1 MSVYR
6 GLSLLQIEL
15 ATTVLFGQTKKAV
28 DVGQAP
34 RDLPFSEKAKEIFET
49 AQIESRRM
57 GMTFIAP
64 EHIFLAILEIDDE
77 QTRKLIKLF
86 NSEAGA
92 LKVEAMRRLR
102 GEIDSSKNSDREAV
116 ASGKQSKKDTDKIE
130 EVLTEFCRDLC
141 EEARNKRIDPIIGR
155 GKEVHRIAQIIGR
168 RSKNNP
174 ILLGEPGVGK
184 TAIAEGLA
192 CAIVSKS
199 MPDGSPIPAF
209 LENKR
214 LMQVDVPMLI
224 AGAKER
230 GELESRVTNII
241 KACKEFKD
249 IILVIDE
256 IHCMVGG
263 GSSSRGRGVAGS
275 SDMGNLFKPSLSRG
289 EIQCIG
295 ATTLDE
301 HRRYIESDAALER
314 RFQPVMVDQP
324 TEEDTLEILKGLLSL
339 YERHHQCIYSEEA
352 LQAAVMMSSRYIADR
367 QMPDKAI
374 DVLDEA
380 GSRVRIKAFNS
391 RVDECKALSE
401 HDMAAYKEL
410 MQVVDAKEEATKDML
425 FEEAT
430 LLRVREINL
439 RTTLGG
445 SPEDGA
451 IVPVVTADD
460 IADVVSSWT
469 GIPVEGMIQKEN
481 EALLRLEDAIKTRVI
496 GQDNAVKVAS
506 KAVAR
511 AAAGIGHPSRPIASL
526 LFCGPTGV
534 GKTELAKSIAS
545 HYFAGGAS
553 DAASMIR
560 LDMSEYMER
569 HTVSKLIGA
578 PPGYVGFNE
587 GGKLTESVRRNPH
600 SLVLL
605 DEIEKAHPDVFN
617 ILLQMLEDG
626 RLTDS
631 QGRTVSFNNCL
642 IVLTSNV
649 GSSVIAKGGENGIGF
664 QLEGD
669 SQSAKHDRLR
679 TMVMEELK
687 NYFRPELLNRMDDIV
702 VFQKLDIHT
711 ISSIARLEISKTI
724 KQAATCGVEL
734 VIHED
739 VYGQIVE
746 QGYSEELGAREI
758 RRSVT
763 MLIENPLSELI
774 LQLQSGESCTTK
786 ILASISKSSK
796 EIEFTPVESNAF
808 VVQNQIEY
816 QA

>member
-1 MSVYR
+1 M
-6 GLSLLQIEL
+6 
-15 ATTVLFGQTKKAV
+15 LFGQTKKVV
-28 DVGQAP
+28 DVGQVP

-57 GMTFIAP
+57 GMAFIAP
-64 EHIFLAILEIDDE
+64 EHIFLAILEVDDE

-86 NSEAGA
+86 NAEAGT

-102 GEIDSSKNSDREAV
+102 GEIDQSSNREAV
-116 ASGKQSKKDTDKIE
+116 ASGKQSKKNTDKIE
-130 EVLTEFCRDLC
+130 EVLTEYCRDLC

-314 RFQPVMVDQP
+314 RFQPVMVEQP
-324 TEEDTLEILKGLLSL
+324 TEDDTLEILKGLLSL

-352 LQAAVMMSSRYIADR
+352 LQAAVAMSSRYIADR

-391 RVDECKALSE
+391 RVEDCKSLSE
-401 HDMAAYKEL
+401 HDIAAYKEL

-430 LLRVREINL
+430 LLRTREVNL

-451 IVPVVTADD
+451 IVPVVTAND

-481 EALLRLEDAIKTRVI
+481 EALLRLEDAIKTRVM

-511 AAAGIGHPSRPIASL
+511 AAAGIGHPHRPIASL
-526 LFCGPTGV
+526 MFCGPTGV
-534 GKTELAKSIAS
+534 GKTELAKAIAS

-631 QGRTVSFNNCL
+631 QGRSVSFNNCL

-649 GSSVIAKGGENGIGF
+649 GSSVIAKGGESGIGF

-679 TMVMEELK
+679 TLVMEELK

-702 VFQKLDIHT
+702 VFQKLDKET

-763 MLIENPLSELI
+763 TLIENPLSELI
-774 LQLQSGESCTTK
+774 LQLQAGESCATK
-786 ILASISKSSK
+786 IFASVSKSSR
-796 EIEFTPVESNAF
+796 EIEFAPLETF